1 MPNIHLLLIPHLPK
15 EEPCSKQWF
24 TQRLTWIMP
33 YKPHI
38 PQRHT
43 EVAMH
48 FPFTFLVPKPIIILS
63 EVTSTHNLIKK
74 EFPFLLIHRSNHLL
88 LFQSKHLMQHK
99 HHRPCKLPQSQPFQI
114 PLQRSQILRIQIRET
129 CEICVPL
136 HNNKIIIKQ
145 LSQSNPFRKQ
155 MPIQMRKNIDGI
167 E

>member
-88 LFQSKHLMQHK
+88 LFQSKHLMQTNITAPANFHNPNHFK
-99 HHRPCKLPQSQPFQI
+99 SRCNAAKFLGSKSVRPV
-114 PLQRSQILRIQIRET
+114 RSVCHFTIT
-129 CEICVPL
+129 
-136 HNNKIIIKQ
+136 K
-145 LSQSNPFRKQ
+145 
-155 MPIQMRKNIDGI
+155 
-167 E
+167 